1 MSPVLSKALQI
12 INKIGHILWI
22 FISHLYFE
30 IHLIVVRKPLKKA
43 NTLELNHPNSDAVRF
58 EKEFLFEIIKL
69 QYLQYWT
76 LVLFDGYELLE

>member
-1 MSPVLSKALQI
+1 MSPVLSKPLQI
-12 INKIGHILWI
+12 ISKICHILSI
-22 FISHLYFE
+22 FISHLYLE
-30 IHLIVVRKPLKKA
+30 IYLIFVRKPLKKA

-69 QYLQYWT
+69 HYLQYRT